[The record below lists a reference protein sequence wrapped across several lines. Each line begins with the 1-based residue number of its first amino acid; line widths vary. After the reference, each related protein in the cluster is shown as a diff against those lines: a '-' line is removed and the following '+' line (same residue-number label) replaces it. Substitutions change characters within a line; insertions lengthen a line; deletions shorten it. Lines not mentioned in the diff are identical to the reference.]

1 MTATIYHNPRC
12 GTSRK
17 VLQALREAGIE
28 PRIVAYL
35 ETPPDRATL
44 KALLV
49 AMGLPARALLRTK
62 EAPYR
67 DLGLADPK
75 RTEAELV
82 AAMADHP
89 ILIER
94 PIVVTAKGT
103 RLCRPVERV
112 QEII

>member
-1 MTATIYHNPRC
+1 VTATIYHNPRC

-28 PRIVAYL
+28 PRVVAYL

-44 KALLV
+44 RALLA
-49 AMGLPARALLRTK
+49 AMDMPARALLRTK

-67 DLGLADPK
+67 ELGLADPA
-75 RTEAELV
+75 RTEAELI
-82 AAMADHP
+82 AAMVEHP

-94 PIVVTAKGT
+94 PIVVTGKGT
-103 RLCRPVERV
+103 RLCRPAERL
-112 QEII
+112 QEIL

>member
-28 PRIVAYL
+28 PRVVAYL

-44 KALLV
+44 RALLA
-49 AMGLPARALLRTK
+49 AMDMPARALLRTK
-62 EAPYR
+62 EVPYR
-67 DLGLADPK
+67 ELGLADPA
-75 RTEAELV
+75 RTEAELI
-82 AAMADHP
+82 AAMVEHP

-94 PIVVTAKGT
+94 PIVVTGKGT
-103 RLCRPVERV
+103 RLCRPAERL
-112 QEII
+112 QEIL